1 MKLLGIS
8 IAALMATA
16 ATPAL
21 AQDDEPDGEP
31 NLVAIDL
38 LFGDQIVTGGE
49 DDDGDAAEEDAAIAD
64 GDGDG
69 MDGEAEPPADEEIT
83 DPDEAVEAE
92 EQREVSD
99 LTRALHG
106 YEDCAI
112 AAGASLIEQGYE
124 PEQAGEQSVL
134 SCSGAR
140 ASYVNAFYFELLPRY
155 PGAAETEV
163 RASAERLTQQT
174 DRAVAALVAREAPNY
189 QPTSEDEPVAEEE
202 PAAEDE
208 EEISE

>member
-16 ATPAL
+16 AAPAL

-31 NLVAIDL
+31 NLEAIDL

-64 GDGDG
+64 GDGMGD
-69 MDGEAEPPADEEIT
+69 EAEPPVDEEIA
-83 DPDEAVEAE
+83 DPDETVEAE
-92 EQREVSD
+92 EEREVSD

-140 ASYVNAFYFELLPRY
+140 AAYVNAFYFELLPRY

-189 QPTSEDEPVAEEE
+189 QPPAEDE

>member
-16 ATPAL
+16 AAPAL

-31 NLVAIDL
+31 NLEAIDL
-38 LFGDQIVTGGE
+38 LFGDQVVTGGE
-49 DDDGDAAEEDAAIAD
+49 DYDGDAAEEDAAIAD
-64 GDGDG
+64 DDG
-69 MDGEAEPPADEEIT
+69 MDSEAEPPADEEIT

-92 EQREVSD
+92 EEREISD

-140 ASYVNAFYFELLPRY
+140 AAYVNAFYFELLPRY

-189 QPTSEDEPVAEEE
+189 QPP
-202 PAAEDE
+202 AEDE